1 MPEVER
7 DIEPEV
13 VPLLQSPQ
21 LLTLGRTKLAGGVC
35 LQGFPKLFTIMH
47 LFSVN
52 HLSLDFQ

>member
-21 LLTLGRTKLAGGVC
+21 LLTLGRTKLAGGC
-35 LQGFPKLFTIMH
+35 ASRAFQNFLQLCI
-47 LFSVN
+47 FSP
-52 HLSLDFQ
+52 